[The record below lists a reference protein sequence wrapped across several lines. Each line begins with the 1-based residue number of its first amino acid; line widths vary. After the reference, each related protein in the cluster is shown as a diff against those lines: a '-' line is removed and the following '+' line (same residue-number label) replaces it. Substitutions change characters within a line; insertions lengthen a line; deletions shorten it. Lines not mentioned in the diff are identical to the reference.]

1 MQCHPLVC
9 LLRFLMNSRWTKET
23 AISRRLAYRTNDRSY
38 NLTDSSLVAVD
49 YQESLLAFFAKLLIR
64 HVHGHT
70 AYYVITC
77 NCTCAF
83 LWLLQ
88 MCIVYTATSSSTV
101 VQDLHT
107 ALGWIACTDVR
118 RGFCTRVLHSLCS
131 KAFIHIHKYTSVV
144 NIPNAAILPLW
155 LGRCLITQSLPTGH
169 PFPSSKWSSFT
180 TVVESSLGQSPLHSQ

>member
-1 MQCHPLVC
+1 
-9 LLRFLMNSRWTKET
+9 
-23 AISRRLAYRTNDRSY
+23 
-38 NLTDSSLVAVD
+38 
-49 YQESLLAFFAKLLIR
+49 
-64 HVHGHT
+64 
-70 AYYVITC
+70 
-77 NCTCAF
+77 
-83 LWLLQ
+83 

-118 RGFCTRVLHSLCS
+118 RGFCMRVLHSLCS

-180 TVVESSLGQSPLHSQ
+180 TVVESSLGQRTRTQVSIATCSFSTQCSKFLGTALLHKVYSAHTYL